1 MASRVDIPLDELIRL
16 VEQLDGFPVKLGGK
30 LVGRITNP
38 AIVNGAIVGTIV
50 LTDGRQVDTPI
61 LRSTPEVV

>member
-38 AIVNGAIVGTIV
+38 AIV
-50 LTDGRQVDTPI
+50 LC
-61 LRSTPEVV
+61 VVRG